1 MKIIYL
7 LLVSLVLTACAGTP
21 PEPPSAD
28 GSPRIKINKEI
39 PAEFKGL
46 KAK

>member
-1 MKIIYL
+1 MKTLYF
-7 LLVSLVLTACAGTP
+7 LLVSLLLTACAGTP

-28 GSPRIKINKEI
+28 GSPRIKINTEI